1 MTTLTIIPSHGSKM
15 ARFAGSVAAGELVQ
29 VTIVGAADW
38 ISPDGESQTLRL
50 RVVAMSSGATLAEF
64 RRGETAAWTATGG
77 NAVCTLNLNTVEM
90 LSAVPKHARRPF
102 LFVLDDAESHTLYF
116 KSAYPVSHWPQ
127 RTGEDA
133 PADLGGYRD
142 FVEECKEAMRGAEGS
157 ALESAQHAAQSEE
170 AAQSAK
176 SAAESSALN
185 ASGSANLAGEYAA
198 RAEAAKSA
206 IDGRNY
212 INGAVYDSNTKK
224 ILLKNGDR
232 VVAEIDA
239 TAFVK
244 DGMVSSV
251 VISGGN
257 LVITFNTDAGQ
268 QPISIPITDI
278 FDPSLYY
285 TKTEADTKFAAKQDK
300 LYRIVW
306 AFAGTTADAQA
317 FVAASANLALE
328 NVAPKTFE
336 LSGYDTTS
344 YYVTPVVTT
353 NPDPTDLTFVLMDAA
368 MTSMLGMVTATR
380 SEVAVSSHVVDEIG
394 DTSNIPTAAAVK
406 KSIDDLSGKIPEK
419 ATSVPLMAGTAAV
432 GSSNKYASENH
443 VHPAETEVV
452 ELYAPVSLPASAFPV
467 TYTYTN
473 GGTSEVVELN
483 VSNVTYYDGGSTWL
497 LQDNTHG
504 DITLCE
510 FSKDGTFQYAWQQVE
525 DIKFNGVA
533 PVANASPCLV
543 SDNMKVRVR
552 GGKFVTFG
560 DFDTSPTKDSRKA
573 VTSGGIWSA
582 LWGALASLPT
592 GFTSLYDWEVSQ
604 LRLKRDHTDLSYNT
618 TETIEVPVIRATVS
632 GNGQSIVADLECN
645 ETVPDPPAI
654 NHVYTWQNEAV
665 GLKITQ
671 GHGALVTT
679 WTLYVGGVQED
690 AYTTQN
696 ATQGRYPDLSF
707 SVGSAGG
714 TVTTTKTTAQ
724 KIVTHRDSLALTS
737 QIPAVIAPSTSA
749 SDSGKAADAKAT
761 GDALAGKLDTSAV
774 VAPST
779 SSSAQGKAADALQT
793 GIGIS
798 NATNSAN
805 YAKTIAD
812 QKYLKPSSGIPK
824 SDLASDV
831 QSSLGKADAAAPL
844 YSPAFTG
851 TPTAPTPTPQSGDT
865 QVANKKYVD
874 DAVAGVT
881 PDLDYVMRVDPETG
895 GIYYTTPDTNA

>member
-1 MTTLTIIPSHGSKM
+1 M
-15 ARFAGSVAAGELVQ
+15 
-29 VTIVGAADW
+29 
-38 ISPDGESQTLRL
+38 
-50 RVVAMSSGATLAEF
+50 
-64 RRGETAAWTATGG
+64 
-77 NAVCTLNLNTVEM
+77 
-90 LSAVPKHARRPF
+90 
-102 LFVLDDAESHTLYF
+102 
-116 KSAYPVSHWPQ
+116 
-127 RTGEDA
+127 
-133 PADLGGYRD
+133 
-142 FVEECKEAMRGAEGS
+142 
-157 ALESAQHAAQSEE
+157 
-170 AAQSAK
+170 
-176 SAAESSALN
+176 
-185 ASGSANLAGEYAA
+185 
-198 RAEAAKSA
+198 
-206 IDGRNY
+206 
-212 INGAVYDSNTKK
+212 
-224 ILLKNGDR
+224 
-232 VVAEIDA
+232 
-239 TAFVK
+239 
-244 DGMVSSV
+244 
-251 VISGGN
+251 
-257 LVITFNTDAGQ
+257 
-268 QPISIPITDI
+268 
-278 FDPSLYY
+278 
-285 TKTEADTKFAAKQDK
+285 
-300 LYRIVW
+300 
-306 AFAGTTADAQA
+306 
-317 FVAASANLALE
+317 
-328 NVAPKTFE
+328 
-336 LSGYDTTS
+336 
-344 YYVTPVVTT
+344 
-353 NPDPTDLTFVLMDAA
+353 
-368 MTSMLGMVTATR
+368 
-380 SEVAVSSHVVDEIG
+380 
-394 DTSNIPTAAAVK
+394 
-406 KSIDDLSGKIPEK
+406 
-419 ATSVPLMAGTAAV
+419 
-432 GSSNKYASENH
+432 
-443 VHPAETEVV
+443 
-452 ELYAPVSLPASAFPV
+452 
-467 TYTYTN
+467 
-473 GGTSEVVELN
+473 
-483 VSNVTYYDGGSTWL
+483 
-497 LQDNTHG
+497 
-504 DITLCE
+504 
-510 FSKDGTFQYAWQQVE
+510 
-525 DIKFNGVA
+525 
-533 PVANASPCLV
+533 
-543 SDNMKVRVR
+543 
-552 GGKFVTFG
+552 
-560 DFDTSPTKDSRKA
+560 
-573 VTSGGIWSA
+573 
-582 LWGALASLPT
+582 
-592 GFTSLYDWEVSQ
+592 SQ

-724 KIVTHRDSLALTS
+724 KTVTHRDSLALTS

>member
-133 PADLGGYRD
+133 PVDLGGYRD

-419 ATSVPLMAGTAAV
+419 ATSAPLMAGTAAV

-497 LQDNTHG
+497 LQDNKHS

-510 FSKDGTFQYAWQQVE
+510 FSKDGTFQYAWQQAE

-573 VTSGGIWSA
+573 VKSGGIWSA
-582 LWGALASLPT
+582 LWGSLGSIPGGLSSVYAWVLNGLGLKRDKTDMACTVDVAGIPQIGSGKFIVTSPSGTSSTLNPFESSGVRGWGWYMDHPYIFVRSENQYDIIFGLGISDIVPLDMTAKTQSVTYNGETWTVDAFTGETANTRIANMADIPAASTSTPQMNGTGSAGTSEAFARGDHVHPKDTSKQDTISDLETIRAGASAGATAAQKVSGATAGNLASL
-592 GFTSLYDWEVSQ
+592 
-604 LRLKRDHTDLSYNT
+604 
-618 TETIEVPVIRATVS
+618 TE
-632 GNGQSIVADLECN
+632 
-645 ETVPDPPAI
+645 
-654 NHVYTWQNEAV
+654 
-665 GLKITQ
+665 
-671 GHGALVTT
+671 
-679 WTLYVGGVQED
+679 
-690 AYTTQN
+690 
-696 ATQGRYPDLSF
+696 
-707 SVGSAGG
+707 AGG
-714 TVTTTKTTAQ
+714 IQ
-724 KIVTHRDSLALTS
+724 
-737 QIPAVIAPSTSA
+737 
-749 SDSGKAADAKAT
+749 DA
-761 GDALAGKLDTSAV
+761 GYHFEV
-774 VAPST
+774 R
-779 SSSAQGKAADALQT
+779 
-793 GIGIS
+793 
-798 NATNSAN
+798 N
-805 YAKTIAD
+805 
-812 QKYLKPSSGIPK
+812 GIPCI
-824 SDLASDV
+824 V
-831 QSSLGKADAAAPL
+831 Q
-844 YSPAFTG
+844 
-851 TPTAPTPTPQSGDT
+851 
-865 QVANKKYVD
+865 
-874 DAVAGVT
+874 
-881 PDLDYVMRVDPETG
+881 
-895 GIYYTTPDTNA
+895 YT